1 MNIGQWQLQGRGP
14 GGGGGGGLSPPLSQG
29 LDPALLVLL
38 IVKGL

>member
-14 GGGGGGGLSPPLSQG
+14 GGGGGHSPPLTQG